1 MLQSVIP
8 AVYPIL
14 KDAYRLNFGQIG
26 LIALTSQLTAS
37 LLQPA
42 VGLYTDRRPTPYS
55 LPVGMGSTL
64 VGLVLLARAPSLGA
78 ILLAVACVGI
88 GSAVFHPE
96 SSRVARMA
104 SGGQHGLAQSLFQV
118 GGNAGASV
126 GPLLAAFIVLPAGQ
140 GSIAWFSVAALLAIV
155 VLTRVSGWYKRR
167 HEAGWTA
174 GAAIHPLVLSLA
186 PRKIKLAMAVLMAL
200 VFSKYIYLASL
211 TSYYTFFLISKFH
224 VPVRT
229 AQIHLFFFLGAVAA
243 GTVLGGVA
251 GDRFGRKY
259 VIWCSILGVLPFTLA
274 LPHANLFWTGVLTV
288 IIGLVL
294 ASAFSAILVYA
305 QELVPGRVGAISGLF
320 FGLAFGVAG
329 IGAAVLG
336 RLADATSIGF
346 VYRVCSFLPAI
357 GLLTAFLP
365 NLEPHKPTTPG

>member
-1 MLQSVIP
+1 
-8 AVYPIL
+8 
-14 KDAYRLNFGQIG
+14 
-26 LIALTSQLTAS
+26 
-37 LLQPA
+37 
-42 VGLYTDRRPTPYS
+42 
-55 LPVGMGSTL
+55 
-64 VGLVLLARAPSLGA
+64 
-78 ILLAVACVGI
+78 
-88 GSAVFHPE
+88 
-96 SSRVARMA
+96 
-104 SGGQHGLAQSLFQV
+104 
-118 GGNAGASV
+118 V

-229 AQIHLFFFLGAVAA
+229 AQIHLFLFLGAVAA

-274 LPHANLFWTGVLTV
+274 LPYASLFWTGVLTV
-288 IIGLVL
+288 IIGLIL

-365 NLEPHKPTTPG
+365 NLEPHKPTTAG